1 MPETSIENRLK
12 GKDVYFAAIA
22 THYVRSQDIYELE
35 EKFISQDNITDRINR
50 EILNQ
55 YHMKKM
61 VQSGLKLPQ
70 TLSTPYHSENDG
82 DQRFYEGAKAVLID
96 RDHNPKWDPATLEE
110 VTDENINAQ
119 FKPKNRLKGK
129 DVYFAAI
136 ATHYVRSQDIYE
148 LEEKFISQ
156 DNITDRINREILH
169 QYHHSENDGDQRFY
183 EGAKAVLIDRD
194 HNPKWDP
201 AMLEEV
207 TDENINAQFKP
218 SDDGDLILPRQQF
231 L

>member
-1 MPETSIENRLK
+1 MTLFVALIDEITISGSVGLSVHGLYRVITERTIFAMPKTSIGLYPNVEGSYFLLRLKGRLGIYLGLTENRLK

-22 THYVRSQDIYELE
+22 THYIRSQDICELE

-55 YHMKKM
+55 YHMK
-61 VQSGLKLPQ
+61 
-70 TLSTPYHSENDG
+70 NDG

-119 FKPKNRLKGK
+119 FKP
-129 DVYFAAI
+129 
-136 ATHYVRSQDIYE
+136 
-148 LEEKFISQ
+148 
-156 DNITDRINREILH
+156 
-169 QYHHSENDGDQRFY
+169 
-183 EGAKAVLIDRD
+183 
-194 HNPKWDP
+194 
-201 AMLEEV
+201 
-207 TDENINAQFKP
+207 